1 MSIEEKM
8 IQEFHERD
16 LTNGKIFKLL
26 NKVCDTED
34 KLLST
39 LNEEQNDFLKKFYD
53 AVDKLHLEAIE
64 EALIYGFRYGVS
76 LLNELSLIKSN

>member
-16 LTNGKIFKLL
+16 LTNGKIYKLL

-34 KLLST
+34 KLVST
-39 LNEEQNDFLKKFYD
+39 LNEEQNDFLKKFND

-76 LLNELSLIKSN
+76 LLNELSLIKSI

>member
-34 KLLST
+34 KLVST
-39 LNEEQNDFLKKFYD
+39 LNEEQNDFLKKFND

-76 LLNELSLIKSN
+76 LLNELSLIKSI

>member
-1 MSIEEKM
+1 MFIEEKM

-16 LTNGKIFKLL
+16 LTNGKIYKLL

-34 KLLST
+34 KLVSK
-39 LNEEQNDFLKKFYD
+39 LNEEQNDFLKKFND

-76 LLNELSLIKSN
+76 LLNELSLIKSI